1 MKMTFDER
9 VATLKETLVNRFGYG
24 RREAGAIAEEA
35 MTNLDRHVK
44 LQELAIKRIMEAR
57 R

>member
-1 MKMTFDER
+1 MIFEER
-9 VATLKETLVNRFGYG
+9 VATLKETLVTRFGYG
-24 RREAGAIAEEA
+24 RREAGALAEEA

-44 LQELAIKRIMEAR
+44 LQELSIKRLMEAR

>member
-1 MKMTFDER
+1 MIFEER
-9 VATLKETLVNRFGYG
+9 VATLKETLVKVWLRAQ
-24 RREAGAIAEEA
+24 RSRALAEEA

-44 LQELAIKRIMEAR
+44 LQELSIKRLMEAR

>member
-1 MKMTFDER
+1 MTFNDR
-9 VATLKETLVNRFGYG
+9 VATLKETLVTRFGYG
-24 RREAGAIAEEA
+24 RREAGALAEEA

-44 LQELAIKRIMEAR
+44 LQELSIKRLMEAR

>member
-1 MKMTFDER
+1 MTFDAR
-9 VATLKETLVNRFGYG
+9 VQTLKETLVQRFGYG
-24 RREAGAIAEEA
+24 RREAGALAEEA

-44 LQELAIKRIMEAR
+44 LQELSIKRLMEAR

>member
-1 MKMTFDER
+1 MNFEER
-9 VATLKETLVNRFGYG
+9 VVTLKETLVTRFGYG
-24 RREAGAIAEEA
+24 RREAGALAEEA

-44 LQELAIKRIMEAR
+44 LQELFIKRLMEAR